1 MVKKLT
7 LDINLFEGIEMLGLV
22 THFKDYRLAYYIND
36 AMDIQLKRY
45 ADFQLAGKNG
55 QYSWYYFTEGGNYHN
70 ITMIGNHHHAGKL
83 ITDYKADYLFLIKNI
98 FDEDQVAEFISKLRK
113 IAGLS
118 LVFQMQLA
126 KVKNIDI
133 LLEALEMHELKQV
146 IRPENS

>member
-36 AMDIQLKRY
+36 AMGIQLKRY

-70 ITMIGNHHHAGKL
+70 ITMIGNNHQAGKL

-113 IAGLS
+113 IVDLS

-146 IRPENS
+146 IRPENI

>member
-36 AMDIQLKRY
+36 AMGIQLKRY

-70 ITMIGNHHHAGKL
+70 ITMIGNNHQAGKL

-98 FDEDQVAEFISKLRK
+98 FDEDQVAVFISKLRK
-113 IAGLS
+113 IADLS

-133 LLEALEMHELKQV
+133 LLEALEMHELK
-146 IRPENS
+146 

>member
-36 AMDIQLKRY
+36 AMGIQLKKH

-70 ITMIGNHHHAGKL
+70 ITMIGNNHQADKL

-98 FDEDQVAEFISKLRK
+98 FDEDQIAEFISKLRK
-113 IAGLS
+113 IADLS

-146 IRPENS
+146 IRPENI